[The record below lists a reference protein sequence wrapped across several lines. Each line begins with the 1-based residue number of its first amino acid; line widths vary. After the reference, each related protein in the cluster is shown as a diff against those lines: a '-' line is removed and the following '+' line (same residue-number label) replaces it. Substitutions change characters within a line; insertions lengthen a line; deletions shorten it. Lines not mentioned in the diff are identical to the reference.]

1 MTTSTT
7 PPAPARADAASM
19 AAHLVEL
26 FLPLYGNDG
35 RAFPKALVDRVR
47 EELVDRYGGVTAF
60 VRSPAVGLWEDEDG
74 DVSRDDVILFEVMA
88 EALDRDWWAQYR
100 RELERRFEQDE
111 ILIRATRVERL

>member
-7 PPAPARADAASM
+7 PPAPARADAAST

-74 DVSRDDVILFEVMA
+74 DVSREVMA

-100 RELERRFEQDE
+100 RALERRFEQDE